1 MKLLGDCCGSQADMS
16 MEYVYC
22 ANGFGFAL
30 TIMPFCFGNNSC
42 TIHGTVFALPIS
54 KVSKLLCS
62 DLRFRVLVY
71 GLDLGLMG
79 QV

>member
-1 MKLLGDCCGSQADMS
+1 MKHLGDRCGSQADMS
-16 MEYVYC
+16 VEYVYC
-22 ANGFGFAL
+22 ANGFRFCSHYHA
-30 TIMPFCFGNNSC
+30 FCFGINSC
-42 TIHGTVFALPIS
+42 TIHGTVFSLPIS